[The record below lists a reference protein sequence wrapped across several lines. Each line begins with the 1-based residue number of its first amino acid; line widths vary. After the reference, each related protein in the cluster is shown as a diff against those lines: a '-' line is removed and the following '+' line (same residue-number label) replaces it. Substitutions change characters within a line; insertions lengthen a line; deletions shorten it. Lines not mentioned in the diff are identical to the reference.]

1 MYLNRAQLVIPYSSW
16 ITSDFWF
23 MKIMTFYFLKSLS
36 ELDSNKPHSES
47 VIGSFIKYF
56 CLNDRKK
63 GLFRESIKLP
73 PLWKIKVIYEIWY
86 VVPSI
91 VKFQLSKAGP
101 TAYCTSIFGLAW
113 SKCGWKISEATFFG
127 HPVHEEHSST
137 RWSDIILGTQTKL
150 IAGWGFRSSLMY

>member
-1 MYLNRAQLVIPYSSW
+1 MRKLLVPNVERHKEQTKDPPPLTCTSLNTVNQQDRIQELHKRYICSVIIKHLPKFDVGKCEWMYLNRAQLVIPYSSW

-63 GLFRESIKLP
+63 SLFRESIKLP
-73 PLWKIKVIYEIWY
+73 PFVKNKSNLWDLV
-86 VVPSI
+86 
-91 VKFQLSKAGP
+91 
-101 TAYCTSIFGLAW
+101 C
-113 SKCGWKISEATFFG
+113 
-127 HPVHEEHSST
+127 SS
-137 RWSDIILGTQTKL
+137 
-150 IAGWGFRSSLMY
+150 FNC